1 MDVIKCPACRKSLRV
16 SDASAAKRVRCSA
29 CQKPFVVPD
38 MAVELE
44 EVQEVQEVE
53 EERVTKRPRRYIE
66 EEEEESPRRSRR
78 NVEEEEE
85 EERPRRPRP
94 RRPRDDDRE
103 DISPSMAPLV
113 YGILSCVFSCAPLIG
128 FILGVLARSKA
139 DAEMDR
145 LPGGRRARAARKQLQ
160 LAKTLGIVGM
170 CLSGVALVVAV
181 VLRIT
186 NRWP

>member
-1 MDVIKCPACRKSLRV
+1 MAVIKCPACRKSLKV
-16 SDASAAKRVRCSA
+16 SDASAGKRVRCPG

-38 MAVELE
+38 EAVELE
-44 EVQEVQEVE
+44 EVEEVE
-53 EERVTKRPRRYIE
+53 EVREKRITARPRRK
-66 EEEEESPRRSRR
+66 
-78 NVEEEEE
+78 VEEEE
-85 EERPRRPRP
+85 EERPRRSRRKVEEEEEERPRR

-113 YGILSCVFSCAPLIG
+113 YGILSLVFSCAPLIG

-145 LPGGRRARAARKQLQ
+145 LPGGRRARSARKQLQ

-170 CLSGVALVVAV
+170 CLSVVVLVIAV
-181 VLRIT
+181 VLNVRS
-186 NRWP
+186 R